1 MYKELFHLYGPFSI
15 YSYGLFIAIG
25 LCTIIMLMQADR
37 RFIQLHI
44 APHFNALITVGI
56 LSGIV
61 GGRVWYTLTE
71 PDAAR
76 TLTDFLAYWQGGFS
90 ILGCVIGICITLP
103 IFLYRYRIPVLPF
116 LDFVAIY
123 APLVQSISRIGC
135 LCAGCCYGLP
145 SNALWAIKYSDPDSS
160 APIGVYLHPTQLYSS
175 FLLLIIFCLMYWVLQ
190 YRGKLPGQL
199 LGCYLMLSSMERF
212 FVDFWR
218 DDQTFF
224 AHPLLRCFSVNQW
237 LALAIIAFGIMLL
250 CTTYVVKSTTSD
262 KSV

>member
-1 MYKELFHLYGPFSI
+1 MYKELIHLYGPFSI

-37 RFIQLHI
+37 RFNTLNI

-61 GGRVWYTLTE
+61 GGRIWYTLTE

-90 ILGCVIGICITLP
+90 VLGCVIGICITLP
-103 IFLYRYRIPVLPF
+103 IFLYRYGIPALPF

-145 SNALWAIKYSDPDSS
+145 SNLLWAIKYHDPDSI

-175 FLLLIIFCLMYWVLQ
+175 ILLLIIFCLMYWVLQ
-190 YRGKLPGQL
+190 YRFTRPGQL
-199 LGCYLMLSSMERF
+199 LSCYLILSSMERF

-224 AHPLLRCFSVNQW
+224 THHTLHFFSVNQW
-237 LALAIIAFGIMLL
+237 LALAIIASGIILL
-250 CTTYVVKSTTSD
+250 CTTYTARTASD
-262 KSV
+262 K